1 MSDDK
6 LSDAEISNS
15 INKLTDIYA
24 LKKDQLIN
32 LCISKKL
39 NISGKVNKDLRP
51 RLVRYFRGILKINDI
66 DDSLDEEEKN
76 LVIKESIENK
86 IDTDKIEKQLE
97 SNDFSPDSDNNSNF
111 NIFSDN
117 FNESQHVL
125 DSLNSNLSKI
135 DEDIKNIFDNS
146 NNLYYNNL
154 EEIKNGQYNNIIEFK
169 EPNSPNVIQEH
180 IYEDIKYN
188 NSAPLDHSKQ
198 LNLGNNIEKVK
209 IIQQSDNFNNSNI
222 QNNYISNNMNNT
234 KMLIYKPDH
243 FSGLENVRKF
253 FKEYNKAG
261 EINGW
266 TDTDK
271 VKFLSIFLKDTA
283 STFLDNLEGRNNNL
297 TWNEI
302 ETQFLDE
309 FQPVGS
315 DTILRTKLEN
325 RRQEDLESVT
335 SFVNDIESLCR
346 QLNSKITEE
355 EICIY
360 ILRGLKEGILNA
372 ISMQDNSTLSKLKG
386 NLRKFELTQFR
397 INNRGCGSNDY
408 KELLNKHVTKIEHF
422 DIEKELKI
430 AKLQMELEYNK
441 KEINKLSEE
450 LKQIH
455 VLEKYKNKNVN
466 FDTKKNNYSRDD
478 KYENSF
484 NENKYRDESPY
495 PGRMNYRS
503 RESSLNR
510 DYYRGNRG
518 RTV

>member
-1 MSDDK
+1 
-6 LSDAEISNS
+6 
-15 INKLTDIYA
+15 
-24 LKKDQLIN
+24 
-32 LCISKKL
+32 
-39 NISGKVNKDLRP
+39 
-51 RLVRYFRGILKINDI
+51 
-66 DDSLDEEEKN
+66 
-76 LVIKESIENK
+76 
-86 IDTDKIEKQLE
+86 
-97 SNDFSPDSDNNSNF
+97 
-111 NIFSDN
+111 
-117 FNESQHVL
+117 
-125 DSLNSNLSKI
+125 
-135 DEDIKNIFDNS
+135 
-146 NNLYYNNL
+146 
-154 EEIKNGQYNNIIEFK
+154 
-169 EPNSPNVIQEH
+169 
-180 IYEDIKYN
+180 
-188 NSAPLDHSKQ
+188 
-198 LNLGNNIEKVK
+198 
-209 IIQQSDNFNNSNI
+209 
-222 QNNYISNNMNNT
+222 MNNT

-271 VKFLSIFLKDTA
+271 VKFSSIFLKDTA
-283 STFLDNLEGRNNNL
+283 STFLDNLEGRNDNL
-297 TWNEI
+297 TWKEI

-325 RRQEDLESVT
+325 RRQEDLESIT
-335 SFVNDIESLCR
+335 SFTNDIESLCR

-386 NLRKFELTQFR
+386 NLRKFKLTQYR

-408 KELLNKHVTKIEHF
+408 KELLNKHVAEIEHF
-422 DIEKELKI
+422 DMEKELKI

-455 VLEKYKNKNVN
+455 ILEKYKNKNVN
-466 FDTKKNNYSRDD
+466 FDTQNNNYSRDD
-478 KYENSF
+478 KYENRF
-484 NENKYRDESPY
+484 NENKYRDKSPY
-495 PGRMNYRS
+495 PGRTNYRS

-510 DYYRGNRG
+510 DYYRENRG
-518 RTV
+518 RTVSRERDNYNNRSREQSIDKKRNQQ